1 MMVKLW
7 RRKMEKIINAMKARQ
22 NLGTVLNEVFLK
34 NDQFI
39 IERNGKPQAAVIPI
53 WQYEQ
58 WKEKRRV
65 FFEMIERLRK
75 ANRNTNPKT
84 LQKDIAEAVT
94 FAKGIEIR
102 VKTKSK
108 DK

>member
-1 MMVKLW
+1 
-7 RRKMEKIINAMKARQ
+7 MEKIINAMKARQ

-53 WQYEQ
+53 WQFEQ

-65 FFEMIERLRK
+65 FFEMIQRLRK
-75 ANRNTNPKT
+75 ANRNTHPKA
-84 LQKDIAEAVT
+84 LQKDIEEAVT
-94 FAKGIEIR
+94 FAKKFEIK